1 MTRRVN
7 FPAGRAARR
16 GCTTLAACGVMAL
29 AGGATSASAAATA
42 SAVPAPV
49 LARATAGYAT
59 YVRHE
64 AAVLLKGT
72 RKFAAALSRGETAA
86 AKTLF
91 GPVRRH
97 YEAIEPVSESFGD
110 LDPEIDARIN
120 EVASISE
127 WVGFHRIEQ
136 ILWTKNSSRG
146 ASTFGKKLVA
156 AVQELNRRIA
166 TLKFTAPQMAN
177 GAVSLLN
184 EVANSKITGEE
195 DRYSHT
201 DLSDFQG
208 NLEGSR
214 IAFEKLR
221 PALEAGGNAAVAKEI
236 AARFQTVQKGL
247 NAYRRHTPLGF
258 AYYGALTA
266 PDRLRFAHQVDALAE
281 PLSTVAAL
289 VTG

>member
-1 MTRRVN
+1 MTRRVT
-7 FPAGRAARR
+7 FPAARATLR
-16 GCTTLAACGVMAL
+16 GCATLATCGAMVL
-29 AGGATSASAAATA
+29 AGDATSAGAATTA

-49 LARATAGYAT
+49 LARATASYAA
-59 YVRHE
+59 YVSHE
-64 AAVLLKGT
+64 AAVLLHGT
-72 RKFAAALSRGETAA
+72 RQFAGALSRGETAA
-86 AKTLF
+86 AKALF

-97 YEAIEPVSESFGD
+97 YEAIEPVSESFGE
-110 LDPEIDARIN
+110 LDPDIDARIN
-120 EVASISE
+120 EVASVSE

-136 ILWTKNSSRG
+136 ILWTKNTTRG
-146 ASTFGKKLVA
+146 TSTLGIKLVA
-156 AVQELNRRIA
+156 AVKELNRRIA
-166 TLKFTAPQMAN
+166 KLTFTAPQMAN

-208 NLEGSR
+208 NLEGAR

-221 PALEAGGNAAVAKEI
+221 PALAAGGNAAIAKEI

-266 PDRLRFAHQVDALAE
+266 HDRLRFAQQVDALAE
-281 PLSTVAAL
+281 PLSKVAAL